1 MFIRQ
6 QTVGFFDA
14 IFSYAGDEIPRFMA
28 VTLIVALF
36 NKRLSQ
42 LVDDARFTLCILGV
56 TAVRNFLK

>member
-6 QTVGFFDA
+6 QIVGFFDA

-36 NKRLSQ
+36 NKLLS
-42 LVDDARFTLCILGV
+42 
-56 TAVRNFLK
+56 